1 MHLAFDHL
9 DEFAVVESWSG
20 YFHPT
25 DPTGTKPLDL
35 GSSAQNTQAD
45 VHGCCRRCA
54 ASAAAPTFIAF
65 YVGRDTRF

>member
-1 MHLAFDHL
+1 MHLALEHL

-35 GSSAQNTQAD
+35 GSRRRNTAAN
-45 VHGCCRRCA
+45 VHRQ
-54 ASAAAPTFIAF
+54 
-65 YVGRDTRF
+65 